1 MLARSRAS
9 ARQIPKRMAA
19 TDDIESR
26 ILVLAPTGRDG
37 RLAVEVLLREGIAA
51 YAASDLTDL
60 RLRMQEGVGALLIA
74 EEALVHGDAE
84 RFVGELRI
92 QPTWSDIPVV
102 LMTSGG
108 EFTLLLQRLTE
119 LFSTTGNMSLLER
132 PFRVLTLVSVIKT
145 ALRARRRQYQV
156 RDLLRAQAEAM
167 NQREEFIS
175 IAGHELKTPLT
186 SLKLQLQISQHSIEQ
201 QEPQAFAPARV
212 TKLIA
217 SANRQVDRLAR
228 LVEDM
233 LDVSRIQ
240 AGKLVID
247 KRTTDLS
254 EVAQEVVERFEPQFA
269 MQKSQI
275 RFVGPA
281 RVEGVWDPFR
291 IDQLISNLVA
301 NALRYGAASPVEVTL
316 ACADTR
322 ASISVKDR
330 GPGIAPA
337 DQARIFERFERAVAS
352 TEISGL
358 GLGLYICREVARAH
372 DGDIRVVSAPG
383 QGAEFIVELPR

>member
-1 MLARSRAS
+1 MS
-9 ARQIPKRMAA
+9 ARVRVFARRNPKPMVA
-19 TDDIESR
+19 TDDIDSR

-37 RLAVEVLLREGIAA
+37 GLAVQVLQREGIAA
-51 YAASDLTDL
+51 CAASDLADL
-60 RLRMQEGVGALLIA
+60 RVRMQEGVGALLIA
-74 EEALVHGDAE
+74 EEALMYGDAE
-84 RFVGELRI
+84 RFVGQLRV
-92 QPTWSDIPVV
+92 QPAWSDIPVV

-108 EFTLLLQRLTE
+108 EFTVQLQRLTE

-156 RDLLRAQAEAM
+156 RDLLRAQVQAM

-201 QEPQAFAPARV
+201 QEFEALAPARV
-212 TKLIA
+212 AKLIA

-247 KRTTDLS
+247 KRATDLA

-275 RFVGPA
+275 RFLGPA
-281 RVEGVWDPFR
+281 SVHGQWDPFR

-301 NALRYGAASPVEVTL
+301 NALRYAAASPVEVTL
-316 ACADTR
+316 ACADAH

-330 GPGIAPA
+330 GPGIATA

-372 DGDIRVVSAPG
+372 DGDILVVSAPG
-383 QGAEFIVELPR
+383 QGAEFIVNLPR

>member
-1 MLARSRAS
+1 MV
-9 ARQIPKRMAA
+9 P

-37 RLAVEVLLREGIAA
+37 RLAVEVLQREGIAA
-51 YAASDLTDL
+51 CVASDLADL

-74 EEALVHGDAE
+74 EEALLYGDAE
-84 RFVGELRI
+84 RFVGHLNV
-92 QPTWSDIPVV
+92 QPPWSDIPVV
-102 LMTSGG
+102 LMTRSG
-108 EFTLLLQRLTE
+108 EFTLQLQRLTE

-132 PFRVLTLVSVIKT
+132 PFRVLTLVSAIKA

-156 RDLLRAQAEAM
+156 RDLLRAQAKAM

-186 SLKLQLQISQHSIEQ
+186 SLKLQLQISQQGIEQ
-201 QEPQAFAPARV
+201 QDAEALAPARV
-212 TKLIA
+212 AKLIA

-247 KRTTDLS
+247 KRATDLT

-269 MQKSQI
+269 MQKSEI
-275 RFVGPA
+275 RFVGPEHVHG
-281 RVEGVWDPFR
+281 RWDPFR

-301 NALRYGAASPVEVTL
+301 NALRYGAASSVEVAL
-316 ACADTR
+316 ACKDAR

-358 GLGLYICREVARAH
+358 GLGLYICREVVRAH

-383 QGAEFIVELPR
+383 QGAEFIVDLPR